1 MNCKMHERMQVNFIE
16 NVTSFNPLWPIRF
29 SSPHSK
35 GISYKSIQFKK
46 PLQTERI
53 KAIG

>member
-1 MNCKMHERMQVNFIE
+1 MNCKMHDRMQVNLIE
-16 NVTSFNPLWPIRF
+16 NVTSFNPLWPTKT
-29 SSPHSK
+29 SSPCSK
-35 GISYKSIQFKK
+35 GITYKSIQFKK